1 LAGAGAGRLVLSFGA
16 AILGL
21 AFLILI
27 HEAGHFFAARAVGMR
42 PRKFY
47 IGFPPALVKRVRG
60 GVEYGIGAI
69 PLGGYVKIP
78 GMHRAAPGDLRG
90 SLKPEEQE
98 AHAAELDRL
107 DAALE
112 DGDEETARA
121 VLAGLEPSLGSNR
134 MYQDTEGALSE
145 DAYWRQKTWKRVVVI
160 AAGPLVNVAA
170 ALILFA
176 GVYMS
181 SVPTRTVFG
190 VVKGYPAAAAGLKA
204 GDQVVSIAGRPVT
217 AENLPKSIAAT
228 NGRSFLI
235 RVDRHGKLVTLG
247 PLRARYDQGVYRIGI
262 QIKAKTGLGSSPLTA
277 ARKSADLTWTLTSG
291 TFTGLG
297 HLFFGQDTHQISSS
311 VGIVRDTAAA
321 YRESVQDYF
330 FVLGYISLALA
341 LLNLLPILPLD
352 GGHIV
357 MSILERVRGRA
368 FSQLAY
374 LRYSAIGVAFFLFL
388 LYFGLRNDLG
398 HS

>member
-1 LAGAGAGRLVLSFGA
+1 MSFGA

-27 HEAGHFFAARAVGMR
+27 HEAGHFFCARAVGMR

-47 IGFPPALVKRVRG
+47 IGFPPAVVKRVRG

-98 AHAAELDRL
+98 AHSAELDRL

-112 DGDEETARA
+112 AGDEEEARA
-121 VLAGLEPSLGSNR
+121 VMAELEPSLGSNR
-134 MYQDTEGALSE
+134 MYQETDGALSP
-145 DAYWRQKTWKRVVVI
+145 DAYWRQVTWKRVVVI
-160 AAGPLVNVAA
+160 AAGPVVNILA
-170 ALILFA
+170 ALIFFA
-176 GVYMS
+176 AVYVS
-181 SVPTRTVFG
+181 TVPTRTVYG
-190 VVKGYPAAAAGLKA
+190 VVKGYPAAAAGIKA
-204 GDQVVSIAGRPVT
+204 GDTVVSIAGRPVT
-217 AENLPKSIAAT
+217 AANLPKSISAT
-228 NGRSFLI
+228 GGKPFAI
-235 RVDRHGKLVTLG
+235 RVDRKGRVVTLG
-247 PLRARYDQGVYRIGI
+247 PLRAKNDQGTYRIGI
-262 QIKAKTGLGSSPLTA
+262 QIKAKTGLGSSPVGA
-277 ARKSADLTWTLTSG
+277 ADKSARLTWALTTG
-291 TFTGLG
+291 TFGGLW
-297 HLFFGQDTHQISSS
+297 HLFHGQDTHQISSS

-321 YRESVQDYF
+321 YRQSLQDF
-330 FVLGYISLALA
+330 FFFLGYISLALA

-374 LRYSAIGVAFFLFL
+374 LRYSTIGIALFLFL

-398 HS
+398 GS

>member
-1 LAGAGAGRLVLSFGA
+1 MSFGA

-27 HEAGHFFAARAVGMR
+27 HEAGHFFSARAVGMR

-47 IGFPPALVKRVRG
+47 IGFPPAVVKRVRG

-90 SLKPEEQE
+90 SLRPQEQ
-98 AHAAELDRL
+98 AEHEQGLDRL

-112 DGDEETARA
+112 AGDEPAARA
-121 VLAGLEPSLGSNR
+121 ALAELEPALGSNR
-134 MYQDTEGALSE
+134 MFQETDWSLSP

-170 ALILFA
+170 ALVFFM
-176 GVYMS
+176 GVYMTT
-181 SVPTRTVFG
+181 VPTRTVFG
-190 VVKGYPAAAAGLKA
+190 VVKGYPAAAAGIKP
-204 GDQVVSIAGRPVT
+204 GDAVVAIAGHPVT
-217 AENLPKSIAAT
+217 AATIAKSIGAT
-228 NGRSFLI
+228 KGRPFMI
-235 RVDRHGKLVTLG
+235 RVDRNGKPVTIG
-247 PLRARYDQGVYRIGI
+247 PIRARNDQGTYRIGI
-262 QIKAKTGLGSSPLTA
+262 QIKSKTGLGSSPLSA
-277 ARKSADLTWTLTSG
+277 AQKSGHLAWALTSG
-291 TFTGLG
+291 TFTGIG
-297 HLFFGQDTHQISSS
+297 RLFFGQGTHQISSS

-321 YRESVQDYF
+321 YRQSLQDYF
-330 FVLGYISLALA
+330 FFLGYISLALA

-357 MSILERVRGRA
+357 MSILERIRGRA

-374 LRYSAIGVAFFLFL
+374 LRYSAIGVTLFIFL
-388 LYFGLRNDLG
+388 LYLGLRNDLFSG
-398 HS
+398 GS

>member
-1 LAGAGAGRLVLSFGA
+1 VSFGA

-27 HEAGHFFAARAVGMR
+27 HEAGHFFTAKAVGMR

-47 IGFPPALVKRVRG
+47 IGFPPAVIKRVRG

-90 SLKPEEQE
+90 SLKPEEQQ
-98 AHAAELDRL
+98 AHTAELDRL

-112 DGDEETARA
+112 DDDEVTARS
-121 VLAGLEPSLGSNR
+121 VLAELKPSLGHNR
-134 MYQDTEGALSE
+134 MFQETEMALSP
-145 DAYWRQKTWKRVVVI
+145 DAYWRQTTWKRVLVI
-160 AAGPLVNVAA
+160 AAGPLVNVGA
-170 ALILFA
+170 ALILFM

-181 SVPTRTVFG
+181 TIPTRSVFG
-190 VVKGYPAAAAGLKA
+190 VVKGYPAQAAGIKA
-204 GDQVVSIAGRPVT
+204 GDEVVSIAGHPVT
-217 AENLPKSIAAT
+217 AATLAKSISAT
-228 NGRSFLI
+228 DGRPF
-235 RVDRHGKLVTLG
+235 RMKVDRHGRIVPIG
-247 PLRARYDQGVYRIGI
+247 PLRARNDQGIYRIGI

-277 ARKSADLTWTLTSG
+277 ARKSANLTWALTSG
-291 TFTGLG
+291 TFTGIG
-297 HLFFGQDTHQISSS
+297 HLFFGQGTHQISSS

-321 YRESVQDYF
+321 YRQSLQDYF
-330 FVLGYISLALA
+330 FFLGYISLALA

-357 MSILERVRGRA
+357 MSLLERIRGRA

-374 LRYSAIGVAFFLFL
+374 LRYSAIGVALFGFL
-388 LYFGLRNDLG
+388 LYLGLRNDLFSG

>member
-1 LAGAGAGRLVLSFGA
+1 MSFGA

-27 HEAGHFFAARAVGMR
+27 HEAGHFFAARSVGMR

-47 IGFPPALVKRVRG
+47 LGFPPAVLKRTRG

-90 SLKPEEQE
+90 SLSPEQQE

-112 DGDEETARA
+112 RGDEEAARA
-121 VLAGLEPSLGSNR
+121 VLPALEPDLAEHRMFQELEGSLSP
-134 MYQDTEGALSE
+134 
-145 DAYWRQKTWKRVVVI
+145 DAYWRQDTWKRVVVI
-160 AAGPLVNVAA
+160 AAGPLVNVVA
-170 ALILFA
+170 ALVFFM
-176 GVYMS
+176 GVFMS
-181 SVPTRTVFG
+181 TVPTSNVHA
-190 VVKGYPAAAAGLKA
+190 VVKGYPAAAAGIKA
-204 GDQVVSIAGRPVT
+204 GDHIVTIAGKPVSGS
-217 AENLPKSIAAT
+217 NLAKSISAT
-228 NGRSFLI
+228 GGRPFRI
-235 RVDRHGKLVTLG
+235 RIQRAGHPLTIG
-247 PLRARYDQGVYRIGI
+247 PIRARNDQGVYRIGI
-262 QIKAKTGLGSSPLTA
+262 QIEAKTGLGSSPITA
-277 ARKSADLTWTLTSG
+277 GRKSAQLTWALTSG

-297 HLFFGQDTHQISSS
+297 HLFFGQGTHQITSS

-321 YRESVQDYF
+321 YRQSLQDF
-330 FVLGYISLALA
+330 FFFLGYISLALA

-374 LRYSAIGVAFFLFL
+374 LRYSAIGLALFMFL
-388 LYFGLRNDLG
+388 LYLCLRNDLFSG
-398 HS
+398 S

>member
-1 LAGAGAGRLVLSFGA
+1 MSFGA

-27 HEAGHFFAARAVGMR
+27 HEAGHFFCARAVGMR

-47 IGFPPALVKRVRG
+47 IGFPPAVVKRVRG

-90 SLKPEEQE
+90 SLRPEEQ
-98 AHAAELDRL
+98 AEHEEGLDRL

-112 DGDEETARA
+112 AGDEPAARVA
-121 VLAGLEPSLGSNR
+121 LAALEPALGNNR
-134 MYQDTEGALSE
+134 MFQETDGSLSL

-170 ALILFA
+170 ALIFFM

-181 SVPTRTVFG
+181 TVPTRTVFG
-190 VVKGYPAAAAGLKA
+190 VVKGYPAAAAGIKP
-204 GDQVVSIAGRPVT
+204 GDAVVAIAGHPVT
-217 AENLPKSIAAT
+217 AATIAKSIGAT
-228 NGRSFLI
+228 KGRPFLI
-235 RVDRHGKLVTLG
+235 RVDRNGKPVTIG
-247 PLRARYDQGVYRIGI
+247 PIRARNDQGTYRIGI
-262 QIKAKTGLGSSPLTA
+262 QIKSKTGLGSSPVSA
-277 ARKSADLTWTLTSG
+277 AQKSAHLTWALTSG
-291 TFTGLG
+291 TFSGIG
-297 HLFFGQDTHQISSS
+297 HLFFGQGTHQISSS

-321 YRESVQDYF
+321 YRQSLQDYF
-330 FVLGYISLALA
+330 FFLGYISLALA

-357 MSILERVRGRA
+357 MSILERIRGRA

-374 LRYSAIGVAFFLFL
+374 LRYSAIGVALFVFL
-388 LYFGLRNDLG
+388 LYLGLRNDLFSG
-398 HS
+398 GS

>member
-1 LAGAGAGRLVLSFGA
+1 MSFGA

-27 HEAGHFFAARAVGMR
+27 HEAGHFFTARAVGMR

-47 IGFPPALVKRVRG
+47 IGFPPAVVKRVRG

-78 GMHRAAPGDLRG
+78 GMHRAAAGDLRG

-98 AHAAELDRL
+98 AHSAELDRL
-107 DAALE
+107 DAAL
-112 DGDEETARA
+112 DAGDEDEARA
-121 VLAGLEPSLGSNR
+121 VMAELKPSLSGNR
-134 MYQDTEGALSE
+134 MYQETDGALSP
-145 DAYWRQKTWKRVVVI
+145 DAYWRQVTWKRVAVI

-170 ALILFA
+170 ALIFFA
-176 GVYMS
+176 AVYMS
-181 SVPTRTVFG
+181 TVPTRTVYG
-190 VVKGYPAAAAGLKA
+190 VVKGYPAAAAGIKA
-204 GDQVVSIAGRPVT
+204 GDDIVSIAGRRVT
-217 AENLPKSIAAT
+217 ASNLPTSISST
-228 NGRSFLI
+228 GGRPFKVV
-235 RVDRHGKLVTLG
+235 VDRHGRPVTIG
-247 PLRARYDQGVYRIGI
+247 PLRAKNDQGTYRIGI
-262 QIKAKTGLGSSPLTA
+262 QIRAKTGLGSSPLA
-277 ARKSADLTWTLTSG
+277 AAQKSGHLAWALTTG
-291 TFTGLG
+291 TFGGLW
-297 HLFFGQDTHQISSS
+297 HLFHGQDTHQISSS

-321 YRESVQDYF
+321 YRQSLQDF
-330 FVLGYISLALA
+330 FFFLGYISLALA

-374 LRYSAIGVAFFLFL
+374 LRYSTIGIALFLFL

-398 HS
+398 GS

>member
-1 LAGAGAGRLVLSFGA
+1 MSFGA

-27 HEAGHFFAARAVGMR
+27 HEAGHFFTARAVGMR

-47 IGFPPALVKRVRG
+47 IGFPPAVVKRVRG

-112 DGDEETARA
+112 AGDEDDARA
-121 VLAGLEPSLGSNR
+121 VIAELEPSLGKNR
-134 MYQDTEGALSE
+134 MYQETDGALSP
-145 DAYWRQKTWKRVVVI
+145 DAYWRQVTWKRVVVI
-160 AAGPLVNVAA
+160 AAGPLVNVLA
-170 ALILFA
+170 ALVFFTA
-176 GVYMS
+176 VYMS

-190 VVKGYPAAAAGLKA
+190 VVQGYPAAAAGVKA
-204 GDQVVSIAGRPVT
+204 GDDIVSIAGRPVT
-217 AENLPKSIAAT
+217 ASNLPKSIAAT
-228 NGRSFLI
+228 GGRPFRL
-235 RVDRHGKLVTLG
+235 RVDRNGRLLTIG
-247 PLRARYDQGVYRIGI
+247 PLRAKAEQGTYRIGI
-262 QIKAKTGLGSSPLTA
+262 QIKAKTGLGSSPLGA
-277 ARKSADLTWTLTSG
+277 ARKSGNLAWTLTTG
-291 TFTGLG
+291 TFGGLW
-297 HLFFGQDTHQISSS
+297 HLFHGQDTHQISSS

-321 YRESVQDYF
+321 YRQSLQDF
-330 FVLGYISLALA
+330 FFFLGYISLALA

-374 LRYSAIGVAFFLFL
+374 LRYSTIGIALFLFL

-398 HS
+398 GS

>member
-1 LAGAGAGRLVLSFGA
+1 MSFGA

-27 HEAGHFFAARAVGMR
+27 HEAGHFFCARAVGMR

-47 IGFPPALVKRVRG
+47 IGFPPAIVKRVRG

-90 SLKPEEQE
+90 SLRPEEQE
-98 AHAAELDRL
+98 AHRAELDRL

-112 DGDEETARA
+112 AEDEETARQ
-121 VLAGLEPSLGSNR
+121 VLSELEPSLGHNR
-134 MYQDTEGALSE
+134 MFEETEGALAP
-145 DAYWRQKTWKRVVVI
+145 DAYWRQDTWKRVVVI
-160 AAGPLVNVAA
+160 AAGPLVNVFA
-170 ALILFA
+170 ALIFFMA
-176 GVYMS
+176 VYIS
-181 SVPTRTVFG
+181 TVPTRTVYG
-190 VVKGYPAAAAGLKA
+190 VVKGYPAAAAGIKA
-204 GDQVVSIAGRPVT
+204 GDEILSIGGRAVT
-217 AENLPKSIAAT
+217 AANLPKSISAT
-228 NGRSFLI
+228 GGRPFRV
-235 RVDRHGKLVTLG
+235 RVDRNGRLLTVG
-247 PLRARYDQGVYRIGI
+247 PLRARNEQGTYRIGI
-262 QIKAKTGLGSSPLTA
+262 QIKAKTGLGSSPVGA
-277 ARKSADLTWTLTSG
+277 AKKSAHLSWALTSG
-291 TFTGLG
+291 TFSGFW
-297 HLFFGQDTHQISSS
+297 HLFHGQDTHQISSS

-321 YRESVQDYF
+321 YRQSLQDF
-330 FVLGYISLALA
+330 FFFLGYISLALA

-374 LRYSAIGVAFFLFL
+374 FRYSAIGVALFLFL

-398 HS
+398 GS